1 MLFASLKQLA
11 DELIKTGT
19 DSPVKR
25 KPGRPPKVASAA
37 MKRKPGSPSKV
48 AEVKRK
54 PGSPSKVAEVKR
66 KPGRPPKV
74 AQKPILEEESEE
86 SEEV

>member
-1 MLFASLKQLA
+1 
-11 DELIKTGT
+11 
-19 DSPVKR
+19 
-25 KPGRPPKVASAA
+25 

>member
-1 MLFASLKQLA
+1 M
-11 DELIKTGT
+11 
-19 DSPVKR
+19 
-25 KPGRPPKVASAA
+25 
-37 MKRKPGSPSKV
+37 
-48 AEVKRK
+48 KRK

>member
-19 DSPVKR
+19 GSPVKR
-25 KPGRPPKVASAA
+25 KPGRPPKVTSAA
-37 MKRKPGSPSKV
+37 M
-48 AEVKRK
+48 KRK

-74 AQKPILEEESEE
+74 AQKPIVEEESDESE
-86 SEEV
+86 QSEEV